1 MANTYRV
8 GVVGCG
14 GMGRSHTGAWTD
26 HPAAEV
32 VAAADINETQLQNLA
47 EQFSIPE
54 VFTDYTEM
62 FAKMDLDIVSI
73 PTWQGVRAE
82 ITVAAADAGIKGI
95 IGEKPMA
102 ASMGGANDMIEAC
115 EGMAP
120 SWSLGIRAG
129 STQPTRKSVD

>member
-1 MANTYRV
+1 MAKTYRV

-54 VFTDYTEM
+54 VFTDYNEM
-62 FAKMDLDIVSI
+62 FAKMTLIS
-73 PTWQGVRAE
+73 
-82 ITVAAADAGIKGI
+82 
-95 IGEKPMA
+95 
-102 ASMGGANDMIEAC
+102 
-115 EGMAP
+115 
-120 SWSLGIRAG
+120 
-129 STQPTRKSVD
+129 